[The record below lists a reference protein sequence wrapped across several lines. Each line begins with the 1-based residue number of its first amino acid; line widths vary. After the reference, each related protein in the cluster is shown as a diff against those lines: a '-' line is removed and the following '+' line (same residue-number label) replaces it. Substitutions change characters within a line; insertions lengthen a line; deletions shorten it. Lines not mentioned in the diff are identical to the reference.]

1 MPTAEELNSITLE
14 DLQRSGTTK
23 WNRPDKALGAFVA
36 EMDYGVAQPIKDAL
50 HAEVDK
56 GLFAYLP
63 DRYRIEMQEA
73 VAGFLHCRFDWSIAP
88 ERIHEM
94 PDVLSAYQAAITHFS
109 EPGSKLIIP
118 TPAHMPFLSVAELE
132 DREVI
137 EVPMSEDAETGRFA
151 NDLRALEDAFDAGGQ
166 LLILCNPHNP
176 TGSVFTLE
184 ELQAIEDLVDRKGGR
199 VFSDEIWMPL
209 VFSPHQHIPYASIGE
224 RAAGHTVT
232 ATAASKGFNLPGL
245 KCAQLIISND
255 EDEELW
261 NRVGFFSMHGAANL
275 GLTGTAAA
283 FNDSEE
289 WLDDILTYL
298 DGNRAE
304 LVNFITEKLPRARV
318 TNPQGTYVAWIDL
331 SAYGIG
337 DDIQGFLLEK
347 AGVLCTD
354 GAACGEVG
362 KGHIRFVFAMPRP
375 LMITA
380 LERISAALEPV
391 AARP

>member
-14 DLQRSGTTK
+14 DLRKSGTTK

-50 HAEVDK
+50 HAEVNK

-63 DRYRIEMQEA
+63 DKYRLEMQEA
-73 VAGFLHCRFDWSIAP
+73 VAGFLRRRFDWSIAP

-94 PDVLSAYQAAITHFS
+94 PDVLSAYQAAIKHFS

-118 TPAHMPFLSVAELE
+118 TPAHVPFLSVAELE
-132 DREVI
+132 GREVI

-151 NDLRALEDAFDAGGQ
+151 NDLKALEDAFDAGGN

-261 NRVGFFSMHGAANL
+261 NRVGFSSMHGAANL

-283 FNDSEE
+283 FNESEE
-289 WLDDILTYL
+289 WLDEIVTYL

-304 LVNFITEKLPRARV
+304 LLNFVTEKLPRARV

-331 SAYGIG
+331 STYGIG
-337 DDIQGFLLEK
+337 DDIQEFLLEK

-362 KGHIRFVFAMPRP
+362 EGHVRFVFAMPRP

-391 AARP
+391 PA